1 MKSKSRD
8 LSKELNFE
16 EAINNIFKAYRA
28 YSLRDSVEE
37 IFNDPKVSDQ
47 SVTENFWVLSAALHE
62 FYLQHESLP
71 VAGTL
76 PDMVSTTDLYITM
89 QNM

>member
-1 MKSKSRD
+1 M
-8 LSKELNFE
+8 
-16 EAINNIFKAYRA
+16 
-28 YSLRDSVEE
+28 EE

-47 SVTENFWVLSAALHE
+47 TVTDNFWVLSAALHE
-62 FYLQHESLP
+62 FYLKNEALP